1 MMMTPKNPRWDEF
14 VRRLEG
20 PEGVDFRHDPEFDD
34 VVGDCGHNFCNTAA
48 VLARMGL
55 PADDIEAT
63 FEYFQRQGAFCDCE
77 VLLNLTV

>member
-1 MMMTPKNPRWDEF
+1 MMTPKHPQWDDF

-20 PEGVDFRHDPEFDD
+20 SDGVDFRRDSKLGE
-34 VVGDCGHNFCNTAA
+34 VSWDCSNNFRNSAA

-63 FEYFQRQGAFCDCE
+63 FEFFVREGAYCDCE
-77 VLLNLTV
+77 VLLNLTA